1 MKRKTK
7 TRTKTGESHK
17 YNTTHCG
24 LLSAVLVSWPS
35 LSSCVLAPLKTL
47 LKSLAPVFT
56 VRIPFSKSFLCIYHS
71 LEHDSWHT
79 CQTSL
84 DYLGFMWPYL
94 LQPFILSFPSTSP
107 EFSFPLWYANNP
119 FDSGSHRCPAQWS
132 AASLNKGREKKDLF
146 EKIIPLLCALISSH
160 FPTTSPHFPALS
172 WGDM

>member
-1 MKRKTK
+1 MKRQTKTK
-7 TRTKTGESHK
+7 TKTGESHK
-17 YNTTHCG
+17 YNTTHGG

-119 FDSGSHRCPAQWS
+119 FDSGSHRCPAQLS
-132 AASLNKGREKKDLF
+132 AASLNKGREKKNLF